1 MPPMR
6 AESRVATE
14 QLDELAH
21 QLGPPLQHLADRM
34 KQFGQALTQFSLA
47 LEEHVAPAIVHAMK
61 DLEKPYRPT
70 LWERLA
76 SDESA

>member
-47 LEEHVAPAIVHAMK
+47 LEEHVAPASMPWAATIGRSP
-61 DLEKPYRPT
+61 LSST
-70 LWERLA
+70 LSLPR
-76 SDESA
+76 SCTCT